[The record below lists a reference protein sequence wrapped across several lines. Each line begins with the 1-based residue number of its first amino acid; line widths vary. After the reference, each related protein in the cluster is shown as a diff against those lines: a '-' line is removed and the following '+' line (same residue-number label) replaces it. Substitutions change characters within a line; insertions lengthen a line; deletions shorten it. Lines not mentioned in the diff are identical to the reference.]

1 MLVSRWN
8 SWWSSLIASMLSTLM
23 AWVTAKELMLFAL
36 YRVGAERTEAWMLP
50 HTAKVSQHVCDN
62 VEAQ

>member
-1 MLVSRWN
+1 
-8 SWWSSLIASMLSTLM
+8 MLSTLM

-50 HTAKVSQHVCDN
+50 HTAKVSQHICDN